1 MQGWEKYKD
10 EWCCEARWLIDN
22 GIMSQATYKMNV
34 RRSNITVVRRGHY
47 TEPALVRF
55 KTMAERIKKQINEFV
70 GGNIEEILERQE
82 KSLLLQKLEEH
93 EAQCRHLESYDYFS
107 KLTDRNGKLL
117 KEEQVR
123 KMWNNSK
130 IMLAID
136 SVLERHKRVGHGVRR
151 QGFSM
156 TKEFDA
162 FIRAIDYELVGY
174 ENSLP
179 TTSRKLM
186 NKYKEWKEQGDVV
199 FVHGLLGQVGNRTKN
214 TEDAEAVKALVSEL
228 VAKGNQLSDVMIEQ
242 ILATVNL
249 KVDRRRIGEIRKE
262 YEIVNMPQR
271 KGLKAYNNTVK
282 MQVDRKRPSQP
293 MLMWVSDGWDAELYY
308 DNGKSKYNRLNIV
321 MVIDA
326 YNDYIMGYAIG
337 ERECG
342 DLIIE
347 AYRDAIYHAEALFG
361 QAVMPWQIMSDNY
374 AKSML
379 TPYYSAICKDFTP
392 AKVGNAKE
400 KVIEQYFRTIQ
411 SKLQLLP
418 NYSGHNITAKKQVN
432 DDFINMNAKAG
443 LIPDREGVIRQL
455 QALVEIER
463 AERRAALFAGWD
475 KRNYEKV
482 IMLDRGKYL
491 MQFGEKSRGN
501 MLTPNGLKL
510 IREGVEYKY
519 ECFNIKMR
527 EMRGER
533 WTVCYDLKNMN
544 QVLAVS
550 EDGRS
555 RFVLEAKQKVAMC
568 LADATEED
576 VSILKNYGAFNR
588 SLSNYVTTSRIR
600 NQELASGY
608 ITKHQLEGTLAGRL
622 LTDGKGQHKDLKA
635 EERRNRL
642 KAMAEDAEVVE
653 DDSETKRQ
661 RDNETTRLREEKV
674 RKIDIYSKM

>member
-1 MQGWEKYKD
+1 MQGWEKYRD

-22 GIMSQATYKMNV
+22 GIMSHEVYKNNV
-34 RRSNITVVRRGHY
+34 RRSNITVVRRGCMN
-47 TEPALVRF
+47 TPALVRF

-82 KSLLLQKLEEH
+82 KSLLVKKLEEH
-93 EAQCRHLESYDYFS
+93 EMQCKHLESWDYFS

-123 KMWNNSK
+123 RMWNNSK

-136 SVLERHKRVGHGVRR
+136 SVLEIHKRVGHGVRR

-162 FIRAIDYELVGY
+162 FLRAIDYELVGY

-179 TTSRKLM
+179 TTSRRLM

-199 FVHGLLGQVGNRTKN
+199 FVHGLLGQEGNRTKN
-214 TEDAEAVKALVSEL
+214 VEDVEAIKALVSEL

-242 ILATVNL
+242 ILATAGIL
-249 KVDRRRIGEIRKE
+249 VDRRRIGEIRRE
-262 YEIVNMPQR
+262 NEMVNAPQR
-271 KGLKAYNNTVK
+271 KGMKHYDNTYK

-342 DLIIE
+342 ELIIE
-347 AYRDAIYHAEALFG
+347 AYKDAVRHAEALFG
-361 QAVMPWQIMSDNY
+361 RALMPWQIMSDNY

-379 TPYYSAICKDFTP
+379 TPYYTAICKQYTP
-392 AKVGNAKE
+392 ARVGNAKQ

-418 NYSGHNITAKKQVN
+418 NYSGHNITAKKQLN
-432 DDFINMNAKAG
+432 DDFMNMNAKQG
-443 LIPDREGVIRQL
+443 LIPDRDGVVMQL
-455 QALVEIER
+455 QALVEVER
-463 AERRAALFAGWD
+463 AERRAALLEAWNSRD
-475 KRNYEKV
+475 EEMV
-482 IMLDRGKYL
+482 LALDRGKYL
-491 MQFGEKSRGN
+491 VQYGERSRGN

-510 IREGVEYKY
+510 IREGKEYKY
-519 ECFNIKMR
+519 ECLDIRMR
-527 EMRGER
+527 EMRGEK
-533 WTVCYDLKNMN
+533 WTICYDMKNMN
-544 QVLAVS
+544 EVVALS
-550 EDGRS
+550 EDNRV
-555 RFVLEAKQKVAMC
+555 RFVLEAKEKVAMC
-568 LADATEED
+568 IAEVTERDIE
-576 VSILKNYGAFNR
+576 ILKKIKGFN
-588 SLSNYVTTSRIR
+588 SNLSHHVMKKRLK
-600 NQELASGY
+600 NQELAEGY
-608 ITKHQLEGTLAGRL
+608 VAKHQLEGTLAGRL
-622 LTDGKGQHKDLKA
+622 LVDAKGQHKDLKV
-635 EERRNRL
+635 EERLRIK
-642 KAMAEDAEVVE
+642 KAMQEAEPVEVE
-653 DDSETKRQ
+653 EEIMEEKIEKEIRQ
-661 RDNETTRLREEKV
+661 RQS
-674 RKIDIYSKM
+674 IYSKF

>member
-1 MQGWEKYKD
+1 MQGWEKYRD

-22 GIMSQATYKMNV
+22 GIMSQETYKVNV
-34 RRSNITVVRRGHY
+34 RRSNITVVRRGCMN
-47 TEPALVRF
+47 TPALVRF

-70 GGNIEEILERQE
+70 GGNVEDILERQE
-82 KSLLLQKLEEH
+82 KSLLVKKLEEH
-93 EAQCRHLESYDYFS
+93 EMQCKHLESYDYFS

-123 KMWNNSK
+123 KMWNSSK

-136 SVLERHKRVGHGVRR
+136 SVLEIHKRVGHGVRR

-179 TTSRKLM
+179 TTSRRLM

-199 FVHGLLGQVGNRTKN
+199 FVHGLLGQEGNRTKN
-214 TEDAEAVKALVSEL
+214 VEDVEAIKSLVSEL

-242 ILATVNL
+242 ILATAGIL
-249 KVDRRRIGEIRKE
+249 VDRRRIGEIRRE
-262 YEIVNMPQR
+262 NEMVNAPQR
-271 KGLKAYNNTVK
+271 KGMKHYDNTYK

-337 ERECG
+337 ERECSE
-342 DLIIE
+342 LIIE

-361 QAVMPWQIMSDNY
+361 IPLMPWQIQSDNY
-374 AKSML
+374 AKKSL
-379 TPYYSAICKDFTP
+379 LPYYSAICKDYTP
-392 AKVGNAKE
+392 ARVGNAKE

-418 NYSGHNITAKKQVN
+418 NYSGHNITAKKQLN
-432 DDFINMNAKAG
+432 EDFLNMNAKNG
-443 LIPDREGVIRQL
+443 LIPDRDGVIRQL
-455 QALVEIER
+455 QALVEVER
-463 AERRAALFAGWD
+463 AEKRAALYRGWD
-475 KRNYEKV
+475 ERVKEKV

-491 MQFGEKSRGN
+491 LQFGEKSRGN

-510 IREGVEYKY
+510 IREGKEYKY
-519 ECFNIKMR
+519 ECFDIRMR

-533 WTVCYDLKNMN
+533 WTICYDMKNMN
-544 QVLAVS
+544 NVLAVS
-550 EDGRS
+550 EDRRS
-555 RFVLEAKQKVAMC
+555 MFVLEAKEKVAMC
-568 LADATEED
+568 IADVTEED
-576 VSILKNYGAFNR
+576 VRVLNSIGAFNKR
-588 SLSNYVTTSRIR
+588 LTAHVTTKRVR
-600 NQELASGY
+600 NQELAEGY
-608 ITKHQLEGTLAGRL
+608 ISKHQLEGTLAGRL
-622 LTDGKGQHKDLKA
+622 LTDGRGQHKDLKSA
-635 EERRNRL
+635 ERAERLRVI
-642 KAMAEDAEVVE
+642 E
-653 DDSETKRQ
+653 SETERLQ
-661 RDNETTRLREEKV
+661 DNETTRQREEKV
-674 RKIDIYSKM
+674 KKIDIYSKL